1 MKDSFDRLVDG
12 ELPYI
17 LVGRDELPAKT
28 ILLPGSFNPLHK
40 GHEGLLLAA
49 EKSTGREGLL
59 ELSVTNVDKPP
70 LSIVEV
76 ERRLL
81 RLKGRYSAALTCA
94 PTFAAKAEIFPGVWF
109 ALGHD
114 TAVRLLNPAYHA
126 DVPAMLARFKALG
139 TRFVVAGR
147 LHAGAFQTLD
157 QLAIPGGFEDLFVPI
172 PASVFREDV
181 SSSGIRGRS
190 ESGSR

>member
-1 MKDSFDRLVDG
+1 MKDALDRLVSG

-17 LVGRDELPAKT
+17 LVGRDELPDKS

-40 GHEGLLLAA
+40 GHEELLLAA
-49 EKSTGREGLL
+49 EKISRRDGVL

-81 RLKGRYSAALTCA
+81 QLKGIYAVVLTCA
-94 PTFAAKAEIFPGVWF
+94 PTFAEKAELFPGAWF
-109 ALGHD
+109 ALGYD
-114 TAVRLLNPAYHA
+114 TAIRLLSSDYHA
-126 DVPAMLARFKALG
+126 DVPAMLARFKELG

-147 LHAGAFQTLD
+147 LHEEAFQTLEN
-157 QLAIPGGFEDLFVPI
+157 LNVPAGFEELFIPVP
-172 PASVFREDV
+172 ATSFREDI
-181 SSSGIRGRS
+181 SSTELRQRKL
-190 ESGSR
+190 